1 MSTQEEIQD
10 LMEQRRLLD
19 EKIEQARKAAR
30 GQAIEQA
37 LNLITTF
44 QLTPEDLFSGTKK
57 GKAKSKAPP
66 KYRDPETGKTWTG
79 KGPVPG
85 WLKDKNRD
93 DYLIEVQEAA

>member
-1 MSTQEEIQD
+1 MSTQEEINE

-37 LNLITTF
+37 LSLITTF
-44 QLTPEDLFSGTKK
+44 QLTPEDLFSSTKK

-79 KGPVPG
+79 KGPTPS

-93 DYLIEVQEAA
+93 DYLIEAQDAA

>member
-1 MSTQEEIQD
+1 MSTQEELQE
-10 LMEQRRLLD
+10 LLEQKRLLD
-19 EKIEQARKAAR
+19 EKIDQARKAAR

-37 LNLITTF
+37 LSLITTF
-44 QLTPEDLFSGTKK
+44 QLTPEDLFSSTKK

-79 KGPVPG
+79 RGVAPS

-93 DYLIEVQEAA
+93 DDLIEAQDAA

>member
-1 MSTQEEIQD
+1 MSTQEELQE
-10 LMEQRRLLD
+10 LLEQKRLLD
-19 EKIEQARKAAR
+19 EKIENARKAAR

-44 QLTPEDLFSGTKK
+44 QLTPEDLFSSTKK

-79 KGPVPG
+79 RGVAPS

-93 DYLIEVQEAA
+93 DYLIQAQDAA

>member
-1 MSTQEEIQD
+1 MSTQEELQE
-10 LMEQRRLLD
+10 LLEQKRLLD
-19 EKIEQARKAAR
+19 EKIDQARKAAR

-37 LNLITTF
+37 LSLITTF
-44 QLTPEDLFSGTKK
+44 QLTPEDLFSSTKK

-79 KGPVPG
+79 RGVAPS

-93 DYLIEVQEAA
+93 DYLIEAQDAA